1 MLTWVFIFLGA
12 VDLTAVLILIGL
24 AIATLEDI
32 CRREVINKMRW
43 RDPDPGKDGRSVEYG
58 KEVKRDF
65 MSRPELRNRE
75 AEKRFRR
82 KPYGRI
88 NNYDRK

>member
-1 MLTWVFIFLGA
+1 MLTWMFIFLGA
-12 VDLTAVLILIGL
+12 VGLTAVLILIGL

-43 RDPDPGKDGRSVEYG
+43 RDPGRDERSVEHG
-58 KEVKRDF
+58 KEIKRCF
-65 MSRPELRNRE
+65 MSRPELRNKE

-82 KPYGRI
+82 KPYG
-88 NNYDRK
+88 KEK

>member
-1 MLTWVFIFLGA
+1 MLTWMFIFLGA
-12 VDLTAVLILIGL
+12 VGLTAVLILIGL

-43 RDPDPGKDGRSVEYG
+43 RDPDPGRDERSVEHG
-58 KEVKRDF
+58 KEIKRSF
-65 MSRPELRNRE
+65 MSRTELRNKE

-82 KPYGRI
+82 KPYG
-88 NNYDRK
+88 KEK

>member
-1 MLTWVFIFLGA
+1 MLTWMFIFLGA
-12 VDLTAVLILIGL
+12 VGLTAVLILIGL

-43 RDPDPGKDGRSVEYG
+43 RDPDPGRDKRSVEHG
-58 KEVKRDF
+58 KEIKRCF
-65 MSRPELRNRE
+65 MSRPELRNKE

-82 KPYGRI
+82 KPYG
-88 NNYDRK
+88 KEK